1 MKKSVKRLLIAF
13 AAILVIVLLCVVLY
27 NVGYLDVFIIFV
39 LIPGVILAAL
49 ACFIGSLVSVIRL
62 KRENEPIPSGK
73 KTMLAIS
80 SVFLLCVLMSV
91 VALVAVFAMAIAFM

>member
-13 AAILVIVLLCVVLY
+13 AAILAIALLCVALY
-27 NVGYLDVFIIFV
+27 IIGYLDVFIIFV
-39 LIPGVILAAL
+39 LIPGIILASI
-49 ACFIGSLVSVIRL
+49 ACFVVSLVSVIRL
-62 KRENEPIPSGK
+62 QRKNEPIPSEK

-91 VALVAVFAMAIAFM
+91 VTLVAVFAMAIAFM